1 VVALNKTALQEELFM
16 KKIVLIGD
24 SIRMG
29 YDKYVRAALDG
40 KAEVLFPEEN
50 SRFAEYV
57 LRTVIDWKNNG
68 KWGDDVDVVHWNAGL
83 WDTLTLYEDG
93 TLTPL
98 NVYVDFIKRIH
109 KRLTTLFPKAKL
121 IFATSTPV
129 LEDKYPDHKISVRY
143 NADTR
148 AFNAAA
154 AAALTELG
162 EETARKVYD
171 RHRILTEFLTS
182 IGVPEEVASE
192 DACKIEHHISDES
205 FEAIKKQVEQ

>member
-1 VVALNKTALQEELFM
+1 M
-16 KKIVLIGD
+16 KKIALIGD

-29 YDKYVRAALDG
+29 YDKYVKEALADV
-40 KAEVLFPEEN
+40 AEVYYPEEN
-50 SRFAEYV
+50 CRFAEYV
-57 LRTVIDWKNNG
+57 LRYAHEWRNNG

-148 AFNAAA
+148 AFNEAAVA
-154 AAALTELG
+154 VLTELG
-162 EETARKVYD
+162 EEINDLYSLVD
-171 RHRILTEFLTS
+171 
-182 IGVPEEVASE
+182 GVPTDYYSDCTHLYTPEGTRLIGECVLDVVCRA
-192 DACKIEHHISDES
+192 AKIEKPSAEVVY
-205 FEAIKKQVEQ
+205 EAVNEIVGI

>member
-1 VVALNKTALQEELFM
+1 M

-40 KAEVLFPEEN
+40 KAEVLFPEED

-121 IFATSTPV
+121 IFATSTLV

-148 AFNAAA
+148 AFNEAAVA
-154 AAALTELG
+154 VLTELG
-162 EETARKVYD
+162 EEINDLYSLVD
-171 RHRILTEFLTS
+171 
-182 IGVPEEVASE
+182 GVPTDYYSDCTHLYTPEGTRLIGDRVLEVVCCAAE
-192 DACKIEHHISDES
+192 IEKPSAEVVY
-205 FEAIKKQVEQ
+205 EAVKEIVGI

>member
-1 VVALNKTALQEELFM
+1 M
-16 KKIVLIGD
+16 KKIFLIGD

-29 YDKYVRAALDG
+29 YDKYVMAALDD

-148 AFNAAA
+148 AFNEAAVA
-154 AAALTELG
+154 VLTELG
-162 EETARKVYD
+162 EEINDLDSLVD
-171 RHRILTEFLTS
+171 
-182 IGVPEEVASE
+182 GVPTDYYSDCTHLYTPEGTRLIGDRVLDVVCRA
-192 DACKIEHHISDES
+192 AKIEKPSAEVVY
-205 FEAIKKQVEQ
+205 EAVKEIVGI